1 MRHDEYIFKTMKD
14 EENPHIVEEQPARQ
28 MVRARNGT
36 DNVPLK
42 LVTVKH
48 ETPSTFSLA
57 EPGSWPVWL
66 QFLLYPKTLN
76 GTAFFIVRS
85 FLLVMMVFYT
95 IQLMQNGYDAWVAQ
109 FLHCLNLPVHES
121 GHIIFGIFGNRVLTS
136 LGGSLFQIIMPLV
149 FCFALWIKPRDILG
163 AAIALW
169 WAFENFIDVA
179 VYIDD
184 ALPMKLT
191 LISGG
196 TGAEAPYGFHDW
208 NFILSE
214 TGLLLKYDTIADA
227 VYTAG
232 YIGMWLCVLW
242 GAWSLF
248 YYWFFQ
254 RER

>member
-1 MRHDEYIFKTMKD
+1 MKD
-14 EENPHIVEEQPARQ
+14 RNDPQIVEERVTRLA
-28 MVRARNGT
+28 VRPSKAT
-36 DNVPLK
+36 DSVPLN
-42 LVTVKH
+42 LVNVAQK
-48 ETPSTFSLA
+48 EPSPFQLG
-57 EPGSWPVWL
+57 EPGSWPVAM
-66 QFLLYPKTLN
+66 QFFLYPKTL
-76 GTAFFIVRS
+76 GGAHLIPFR
-85 FLLVMMVFYT
+85 LMLVIMMIFYT
-95 IQLMQNGYDAWVAQ
+95 VQLMRDGYDAWIAQ
-109 FLHCLNLPVHES
+109 FLHCLNLPVHET
-121 GHIIFGIFGNRVLTS
+121 GHIVFSIFGNDVIHS
-136 LGGSLFQIIMPLV
+136 LGGSLFQIIMPIV

-163 AAIALW
+163 ASVALW

-184 ALPMKLT
+184 ALHMRLT

-214 TGLLLKYDTIADA
+214 TGLLLKYDTIAHA

-248 YYWFFQ
+248 YYWFYQ
-254 RER
+254 RGNG

>member
-1 MRHDEYIFKTMKD
+1 MKD
-14 EENPHIVEEQPARQ
+14 ENTPKILEERLT
-28 MVRARNGT
+28 GT
-36 DNVPLK
+36 APKFSKATDQVPLN
-42 LVTVKH
+42 LVTVKR
-48 ETPSTFSLA
+48 EAPSAFRLDD
-57 EPGSWPVWL
+57 PGTWPVVV
-66 QFLLYPKTLN
+66 QFLLYPKTL
-76 GTAFFIVRS
+76 GGAHFIPFRL
-85 FLLVMMVFYT
+85 LLVVLMIIFTV
-95 IQLMQNGYDAWVAQ
+95 QLMRDGYDAWIAQ
-109 FLHCLNLPVHES
+109 YLHCLNLPVHET
-121 GHIIFGIFGNRVLTS
+121 GHLVFSIFGNRVLHS

-163 AAIALW
+163 ASVALW

-184 ALPMKLT
+184 ALHMKLT

-214 TGLLLKYDTIADA
+214 TGLLLKYDTIASA

-232 YIGMWLCVLW
+232 YVGMWLCVLW

-248 YYWFFQ
+248 YYWFYQ
-254 RER
+254 RNND